1 VVRSWAGALSERDF
15 RLFFTGYLTS
25 YFGSQ
30 MVPVAVTF
38 AVLNNGGTAADVGY
52 VLAAETVPL
61 VVFLP
66 IGYAIVG
73 PLAGLL
79 SITGT
84 LWLAVAWSVL
94 TTAGVLVVPSV
105 WRLRAPA
112 PSAPEPPA
120 PAPAPE
126 PT

>member
-1 VVRSWAGALSERDF
+1 MAGVGLVRYFDILWETALQRDVPQ
-15 RLFFTGYLTS
+15 RCLSRVSAYDW
-25 YFGSQ
+25 FGS
-30 MVPVAVTF
+30 
-38 AVLNNGGTAADVGY
+38 AAF
-52 VLAAETVPL
+52 VPL
-61 VVFLP
+61 
-66 IGYAIVG
+66 GYAIVG

-112 PSAPEPPA
+112 PSAPASPDPGPPGSEPSA
-120 PAPAPE
+120 PAPSAG
-126 PT
+126 